1 MKTVKQLLDA
11 KGHNVWIVAP
21 DASVYEAL
29 KLMAD
34 KDVGALLVLEAGKLV
49 GIISERDYARKVI
62 LKGKFSKD
70 TPVHEIMT
78 TRLVYVRPEQT
89 IQECMALMTDQHI
102 RHLPVLAGDELVGL
116 VSIGD
121 LVKAIISEQEF
132 LIQNLQDYIM
142 GSPTVS

>member
-1 MKTVKQLLDA
+1 MKTVKQLLDV
-11 KGHNVWIVAP
+11 KGHAVWTIGP

-34 KDVGALLVLEAGKLV
+34 KDVGALLVLEAGKLA

-89 IQECMALMTDQHI
+89 LQECMALMTDQHI
-102 RHLPVLAGDELVGL
+102 RHLPVLAGEELVGL